1 MPGNSKGEYNTG
13 GSAGAHL
20 YSSGEGYK
28 AEMSRTADTL
38 SEEAKVRR
46 RLFAAHYIKTT
57 NASSSAEFAGFRS
70 PGTKGTKLLREP
82 YVQNLISELLHELDQ
97 DAIMTQNEILFELK
111 REALSLEHGNQG
123 ARISALAH
131 IAKIRGMMIDKQE
144 TKVTT
149 DGGIM
154 VVPAVASPDEW
165 SAMAEK
171 AQASL
176 KETVKD

>member
-1 MPGNSKGEYNTG
+1 MPGNSKGEFNTG

-20 YSSGEGYK
+20 YSNGEGYK
-28 AEMSRTADTL
+28 TEMSRTADSL
-38 SEEAKVRR
+38 SEEAKLRR

-57 NASSSAEFAGFRS
+57 NASSSADFAGFRS
-70 PGTKGTKLLREP
+70 PGTKGAKLLKEP
-82 YVQNLISELLHELDQ
+82 YVQHLIQELLDELDH
-97 DAIMTQNEILFELK
+97 DAIMTQNEILFQLK
-111 REALSLEHGNQG
+111 MEAMNMEAANQG

-154 VVPAVASPDEW
+154 VVPAVSSPDEW

-171 AQASL
+171 AQATL